1 MKGEIG
7 LRHDEQALLIG
18 AAALLILCMVF
29 GGDSAK
35 GNLGT
40 MAAQMLAIPMLV
52 FGVVQAA
59 RRRQLHAARW
69 GVGVALLILLV
80 PLLQLLPVVASLWA
94 LPTERASLLQDL
106 AIAGVAGLDL
116 RWTLSPAAT
125 ERDVYFLLPGLA
137 LFFCMLGLGRTAWRR
152 MLGLLVVLGLANLAL
167 AFAQVAAGQD
177 SFLNPYPK
185 FPPAMG
191 GIFANRNHQA
201 DLLAISLMLAVV
213 FLLDNWKHIRESHQS
228 NGKLVALA
236 FAVAILV
243 LALPL
248 VGSRAGVIV
257 AMVMLMASLLTSGL
271 LGWQA
276 FRRNRILQA
285 GAALTLLI
293 FVVGLQA
300 ALAWMQVDA
309 AVEGSRHALLNE
321 TLRIGSEHAPLG
333 SGLGTFVA
341 VFQQGAGDALP
352 LDAYINNAHNEYAQW
367 WLEAGVVGM
376 AVVVLAVLAMMGA
389 LVALLRQRPGSSTR
403 VAGMAALMGIG
414 VIVLHSTVDYPL
426 RTQAMLAVCGM
437 LAGIAIAA
445 ASTLGRRQSEREDAN
460 PGSHIEPRQSKLAIR
475 R

>member
-1 MKGEIG
+1 MRQDELALMIG
-7 LRHDEQALLIG
+7 T
-18 AAALLILCMVF
+18 AALLILCMVF

-40 MAAQMLAIPMLV
+40 MAAQMLAIPLLV

-59 RRRQLHAARW
+59 RRRQLFAARW
-69 GVGVALLILLV
+69 GVGVAILITLV
-80 PLLQLLPVVASLWA
+80 PLVQLLPVGSLLWA
-94 LPTERASLLQDL
+94 LPVERATLLQDL
-106 AIAGVAGLDL
+106 GVAGITGLDL

-125 ERDVYFLLPGLA
+125 ERDIYFLLPGMA
-137 LFFCMLGLGRTAWRR
+137 LFFCMFGLGHTAWRR
-152 MLGLLVVLGLANLAL
+152 MLGLLMALGLANLVF

-177 SFLNPYPK
+177 SFLNPYPE

-191 GIFANRNHQA
+191 GVFANRNHQA

-213 FLLDNWKHIRESHQS
+213 FLLDTWKQARESRQS
-228 NGKLVALA
+228 NGKLVALVL
-236 FAVAILV
+236 AVAILV

-257 AMVMLMASLLTSGL
+257 AMVMLMASLMSSGL
-271 LGWQA
+271 PTWQT
-276 FRRNRILQA
+276 FRRHPMLQV
-285 GAALTLLI
+285 GAVLTVLI

-309 AVEGSRHALLNE
+309 AVEGSRNALLNE
-321 TLRIGSEHAPLG
+321 TLRIGKDHAPLG

-341 VFQQGAGDALP
+341 VFQQAAGDALP
-352 LDAYINNAHNEYAQW
+352 LDAYINNAHNEFAQW
-367 WLEAGVVGM
+367 WLEAGVVGI
-376 AVVVLAVLAMMGA
+376 VVLVLALLLLTATLLA
-389 LVALLRQRPGSSTR
+389 LFRQRPRSSTR

-426 RTQAMLAVCGM
+426 RTQAMLAVFGM

-445 ASTLGRRQSEREDAN
+445 ASTLSRRQSEREDAN
-460 PGSHIEPRQSKLAIR
+460 PGFRIEPRQSRLAIR